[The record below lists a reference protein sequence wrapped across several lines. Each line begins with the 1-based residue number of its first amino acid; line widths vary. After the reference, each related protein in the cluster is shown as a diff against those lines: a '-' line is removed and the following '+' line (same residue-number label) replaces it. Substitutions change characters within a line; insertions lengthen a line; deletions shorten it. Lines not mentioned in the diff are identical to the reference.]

1 MMLYRARL
9 AATMG
14 AALMV
19 LVPATANAST
29 GFGSA
34 AIQSARYCRD
44 ALGGGGSI
52 LPANVNCIGP
62 ANPNSNPPVQR
73 VEPGGDGIAIDSA
86 FDTIIGGRIESR
98 VLFGELDLPIIKS
111 GVWSDPDSRLASTI
125 NAYMGFTFKGAD
137 PTLYAL
143 DAVIDWTG
151 SGAPQAIALNGGE
164 YGGEGIGTL
173 QLVLFNA
180 AFVPAF
186 ADAAS
191 INQFMGSKFCGSA
204 GVLASSNVSLASAT
218 AGSSAVTGSLSS
230 ACGGGDILLQPG
242 GDYVLFAKMTTLAN
256 RGGFLDATNTVTV
269 QLAEDL
275 APEVRDTLLANI
287 VSARSLVPEPG
298 SWAMLIAGFGLT
310 GTIMRRRR
318 AALA

>member
-1 MMLYRARL
+1 MLGSYARFSASVGAVL
-9 AATMG
+9 MTLMPAAG
-14 AALMV
+14 HS
-19 LVPATANAST
+19 ST
-29 GFGSA
+29 SFGSA

-44 ALGGGGSI
+44 ALGGGGNI

-73 VEPGGDGIAIDSA
+73 LEPGGDLVAIDSA

-125 NAYMGFTFKGAD
+125 NAYTGFTFSGAE

-173 QLVLFNA
+173 QLVLFDA

-186 ADAAS
+186 TDAAS

-204 GVLASSNVSLASAT
+204 GVLASSNVSIASAT
-218 AGSSAVTGSLSS
+218 AGGSDVTGSLSS
-230 ACGGGDILLQPG
+230 ACGGGNILLQPG

-269 QLAEDL
+269 QLADELPSD
-275 APEVRDTLLANI
+275 VRQTLLENI

-310 GTIMRRRR
+310 GAVMRRRR